1 MDENKKQ
8 DNQEVEEVIEVEEV
22 QASKPKMTKGQKTL
36 IGVLIA
42 LVVILIGIIVWL
54 YLEINKPEP
63 APVVEE
69 SSESSI
75 VEESSSEIIIE
86 EPQMLPDMAAL
97 YAKNPDIIG
106 WITIEDTQIDYPL
119 MFTPDDEE
127 KYIDTNFDGE
137 KDKRGEIFLDKDC
150 DIDPESDN
158 LIFYGHNM
166 ETGEMFAEL
175 FGYEKEEFWKEHP
188 LVKVKT
194 LYEER
199 TYEVIGAFRDHV
211 YYNYEDCFKFYQFI
225 DYDKQEELDEAI
237 NYYIDNTPYD
247 MEVEYEMDDH
257 FITLVTCAYHEEDG
271 RYVVVARDITER
283 PEDSS
288 QMPE

>member
-8 DNQEVEEVIEVEEV
+8 TEKAEEIS
-22 QASKPKMTKGQKTL
+22 AAKPKMTKRQKTL
-36 IGVLIA
+36 FGVLIA
-42 LVVILIGIIVWL
+42 LVLALIGIIIWL
-54 YLEINKPEP
+54 YLDFNG
-63 APVVEE
+63 PVEEESSVTVTESSVIIEE
-69 SSESSI
+69 SSE
-75 VEESSSEIIIE
+75 VEEEE

-127 KYIDTNFDGE
+127 KYIDTNFEGE
-137 KDKRGEIFLDKDC
+137 PDKRGEIFMDKDC

-166 ETGEMFAEL
+166 ESGEMLGEL
-175 FGYEKEEFWKEHP
+175 FGYEQEEFWKEHP
-188 LVKVKT
+188 LIQVKT

-199 TYEVIGAFRDHV
+199 TYEIVGAFRDRV

-237 NYYIDNTPYD
+237 DYYIANTPYD
-247 MEVEYEMDDH
+247 MDVEYEMDDR

-283 PEDSS
+283 PEDS
-288 QMPE
+288 QKAK

>member
-8 DNQEVEEVIEVEEV
+8 TEQVEETS
-22 QASKPKMTKGQKTL
+22 AAKSKMTKRQKTL
-36 IGVLIA
+36 FGVLIA
-42 LVVILIGIIVWL
+42 LVLALIGIIIWL
-54 YLEINKPEP
+54 YLDFNG
-63 APVVEE
+63 PVEEESSVTVTESSVIIEE
-69 SSESSI
+69 SSE
-75 VEESSSEIIIE
+75 VEEEE

-127 KYIDTNFDGE
+127 KYIDTNFEGE
-137 KDKRGEIFLDKDC
+137 PDKRGEIFMDKDC

-166 ETGEMFAEL
+166 ETGEMLGEL
-175 FGYEKEEFWKEHP
+175 FGYEQEEFWKEHP
-188 LVKVKT
+188 LIQVKT

-199 TYEVIGAFRDHV
+199 TYEIVGAFRDRV

-237 NYYIDNTPYD
+237 DYYIANTPYD
-247 MEVEYEMDDH
+247 MDVEYEMDDR

-283 PEDSS
+283 PEDS
-288 QMPE
+288 QKAK

>member
-8 DNQEVEEVIEVEEV
+8 TEQAEEIS
-22 QASKPKMTKGQKTL
+22 AAKRKMTKGQKTL
-36 IGVLIA
+36 FGVLIA
-42 LVVILIGIIVWL
+42 LGLALLGIIIWL
-54 YLEINKPEP
+54 YLDFNEP
-63 APVVEE
+63 AEEESSLTVLESSVIIEE
-69 SSESSI
+69 SSE
-75 VEESSSEIIIE
+75 EEE

-106 WITIEDTQIDYPL
+106 WITIEDTQIDYPI

-127 KYIDTNFDGE
+127 KYIDTNFEGE
-137 KDKRGEIFLDKDC
+137 PDKRGEIFMDKDC

-166 ETGEMFAEL
+166 ETGEMLGEL
-175 FGYEKEEFWKEHP
+175 FGYEQEEFWKEHP
-188 LVKVKT
+188 LIQVKT

-199 TYEVIGAFRDHV
+199 TYEIVGAFRDRV

-237 NYYIDNTPYD
+237 DYYIANTPYD
-247 MEVEYEMDDH
+247 MDVEYEMDDR

-283 PEDSS
+283 PEDS
-288 QMPE
+288 QKAK

>member
-8 DNQEVEEVIEVEEV
+8 TEQVEEIPT
-22 QASKPKMTKGQKTL
+22 AKSKMTKGQKTL
-36 IGVLIA
+36 FGVLIA
-42 LVVILIGIIVWL
+42 LVLALLGIIIWL
-54 YLEINKPEP
+54 YLDFNG
-63 APVVEE
+63 PVEEESSVTVTESSVIIEE
-69 SSESSI
+69 SSE
-75 VEESSSEIIIE
+75 VEEEE

-127 KYIDTNFDGE
+127 KYIDTNFEGE
-137 KDKRGEIFLDKDC
+137 PDKRGEIFMDKDC

-166 ETGEMFAEL
+166 ETGEMLGEL
-175 FGYEKEEFWKEHP
+175 FGYEQEEFWKEHP
-188 LVKVKT
+188 LIQVKT

-199 TYEVIGAFRDHV
+199 TYEIVGAFRDRV

-237 NYYIDNTPYD
+237 DYYIANTPYD
-247 MEVEYEMDDH
+247 MDVEYEMDDR

-283 PEDSS
+283 PEDS
-288 QMPE
+288 QKAK

>member
-8 DNQEVEEVIEVEEV
+8 TEQAEETS
-22 QASKPKMTKGQKTL
+22 AAKSKMTKRKKTL
-36 IGVLIA
+36 FGVLIA
-42 LVVILIGIIVWL
+42 LVLALLGIIIWL
-54 YLEINKPEP
+54 YLDFNG
-63 APVVEE
+63 PVEEESSVTVTESSVIIEE
-69 SSESSI
+69 SSE
-75 VEESSSEIIIE
+75 VEEEE

-127 KYIDTNFDGE
+127 KYIDTNFEGE
-137 KDKRGEIFLDKDC
+137 PDKRGEIFMDKDC

-166 ETGEMFAEL
+166 ETGEMLGEL
-175 FGYEKEEFWKEHP
+175 FGYEQEEFWKEHP
-188 LVKVKT
+188 LIQVKT

-199 TYEVIGAFRDHV
+199 TYEIVGAFRDRV

-225 DYDKQEELDEAI
+225 DYDKKEDLDEAI
-237 NYYIDNTPYD
+237 DYYIANTPYD
-247 MEVEYEMDDH
+247 MDVEYEMDDR

-283 PEDSS
+283 PEDS
-288 QMPE
+288 QKAK

>member
-8 DNQEVEEVIEVEEV
+8 TEQAEEIS
-22 QASKPKMTKGQKTL
+22 AAKPKMTKGQKTL
-36 IGVLIA
+36 FSVLIA
-42 LVVILIGIIVWL
+42 LGLALLGIIIWL
-54 YLEINKPEP
+54 YLDFNEP
-63 APVVEE
+63 AEEESSLTVLESSVIIEE
-69 SSESSI
+69 SSE
-75 VEESSSEIIIE
+75 EEE

-106 WITIEDTQIDYPL
+106 WITIEDTQIDYPI

-127 KYIDTNFDGE
+127 KYIDTNFEGE
-137 KDKRGEIFLDKDC
+137 PDKRGEIFMDKDC

-166 ETGEMFAEL
+166 ETGEMLGEL
-175 FGYEKEEFWKEHP
+175 FGYEQEEFWKEHP
-188 LVKVKT
+188 LIQVKT

-199 TYEVIGAFRDHV
+199 TYEIVGAFRDRV

-237 NYYIDNTPYD
+237 DYYIANTPYD
-247 MEVEYEMDDH
+247 MDVEYEMDDR

-283 PEDSS
+283 PEDS
-288 QMPE
+288 QKAK

>member
-8 DNQEVEEVIEVEEV
+8 TEQAEEIS
-22 QASKPKMTKGQKTL
+22 AAKPKMTKGQKIL
-36 IGVLIA
+36 FGVLIA
-42 LVVILIGIIVWL
+42 LGLALLGIIIWL
-54 YLEINKPEP
+54 YLDFNEP
-63 APVVEE
+63 AEEESSLTVLESSVIIEE
-69 SSESSI
+69 SSE
-75 VEESSSEIIIE
+75 EEE

-106 WITIEDTQIDYPL
+106 WITIEDTQIDYPI

-127 KYIDTNFDGE
+127 KYIDTNFEGE
-137 KDKRGEIFLDKDC
+137 PDKRGEIFMDKDC

-166 ETGEMFAEL
+166 ETGEMLGEL
-175 FGYEKEEFWKEHP
+175 FGYEQEEFWKEHP
-188 LVKVKT
+188 LIQVKT

-199 TYEVIGAFRDHV
+199 TYEIVGAFRDRV

-237 NYYIDNTPYD
+237 DYYIANTPYD
-247 MEVEYEMDDH
+247 MDVEYEMDDR

-283 PEDSS
+283 PEDS
-288 QMPE
+288 QKAK